1 MEKENVNKRGNEIGK
16 TIIIDSDKKVLELI
30 SELPTT
36 SEGKSHVVKIIN
48 GAKLH
53 FKKEKGEEK
62 TEAILPSRLHLIIE
76 NGALEIGSGM
86 TLTIGEGSEITVSS
100 TGWIEGDGT
109 LNGNFTHINAPMKQ
123 VFYNGL
129 DVGGNWSNGRI
140 YPQWFGAVAYD
151 CEAPSNPEY
160 SSDAIMKSAKMA
172 GTGEVFISRGFYIL
186 DKPIDLDCGVTISGE
201 PGLYRNDKFGTIL
214 IAELNYSQIDWKIT
228 MKKPEDDSSEEVKK
242 EPEYDKNGDC
252 VSAEQPLSNYLFRI
266 NIDPNKVGLK
276 MKLKMEYPP
285 MCATIRNLRIK
296 NKTYPKKFF
305 VFDKLL
311 SCVLAGDSTAFD
323 NVIFDDFGQAVRYV
337 DQYLDNKRV
346 TNCTFYCN
354 PPEYTGTLKLYA
366 FDMGFLGDG
375 VLFEHNAIHDG
386 IYNKGLRLSNS
397 GGASVNANIINA
409 DVLIHNCRGVDFSEN
424 HIEERH
430 TIRINSSQAS
440 LRNNFIWIG
449 NSPSVMVHADDYQN
463 KSIVT
468 MSGNVF
474 RFIDT
479 VFYTRIEKDKNNKDV
494 IVVEDD
500 MPSNEAFEC
509 AAEVAVDEFSA
520 LDISNCFRYWG
531 GRGFGGTQVSGIH
544 ISKMEGV
551 DAFMPFDEFNNFSYS
566 LSQRSTISGGFE
578 IDGRFSVDSVPA
590 SQISPIAMLNE
601 NVLWRGENGEYSYTA
616 QVLFDAPREIG
627 LDAVD
632 ISFWEASG
640 SKGNV
645 NVEVNQKGVLI
656 NLGKSSGRYLLR
668 LVRMRSDDLTFKYVD
683 IPICDTTYL
692 YDNGLSVNGF
702 KWTDCDDWNAVVV
715 NSTLECFE
723 YNSGKVRVFASG
735 RLWPIGDGW
744 KKGDVVYLPDINTVK
759 AYK

>member
-1 MEKENVNKRGNEIGK
+1 MEKENVNKRGNEIGQ

-36 SEGKSHVVKIIN
+36 SGGKSHVVKIIN

-76 NGALEIGSGM
+76 NGALEIGSGV

-100 TGWIEGDGT
+100 TGWIKGDGT

-129 DVGGNWSNGRI
+129 DVGGNWSNDRI

-151 CEAPSNPEY
+151 CEALSNPEY

-201 PGLYRNDKFGTIL
+201 PGLYKNDKFGTIL
-214 IAELNYSQIDWKIT
+214 IADLNYSQIGWEIT
-228 MKKPEDDSSEEVKK
+228 EDKSSGGIKK

-252 VSAEQPLSNYLFRI
+252 TTVKQPLNNYLFRI
-266 NIDPNKVGLK
+266 NIDSNKVGLK
-276 MKLKMEYPP
+276 IGYPP
-285 MCATIRNLRIK
+285 MCTSIRNLRIK
-296 NKTYPKKFF
+296 NKTYPDRDNDTK
-305 VFDKLL
+305 VYIDPFDKLL

-337 DQYLDNKRV
+337 GQYLDNKRV

-354 PPEYTGTLKLYA
+354 PPGYTGTMKFYA
-366 FDMGFLGDG
+366 FDLGFLGDG

-386 IYNKGLRLSNS
+386 IYNKGLRLSHS

-409 DVLIHNCRGVDFSEN
+409 DVLIHNCLGVDFSEN

-430 TIRINSSQAS
+430 TIRVNSSQAS

-449 NSPSVMVHADDYQN
+449 NSPSVMVYADDYQT

-479 VFYTRIEKDKNNKDV
+479 IFYTRIEKDKNNKDV

-668 LVRMRSDDLTFKYVD
+668 LVRMHSDDLTFKYVD
-683 IPICDTTYL
+683 IPICGTTYL

-744 KKGDVVYLPDINTVK
+744 KKGDAVYLPDINTVK

>member
-16 TIIIDSDKKVLELI
+16 TIIIDYDKKVLELI

-36 SEGKSHVVKIIN
+36 SGGKSHVVKIIN

-201 PGLYRNDKFGTIL
+201 PGLYKNDKFGTIL
-214 IAELNYSQIDWKIT
+214 IAKLNYSQIGWEIT
-228 MKKPEDDSSEEVKK
+228 EDKSSGGIKN
-242 EPEYDKNGDC
+242 EPKYDKNGDC

-397 GGASVNANIINA
+397 GGACVNANIINA

-430 TIRINSSQAS
+430 TIRVNSSQAS

-449 NSPSVMVHADDYQN
+449 NSPSVMVYADDYQN

-601 NVLWRGENGEYSYTA
+601 NVLWRGGNGEYSYTA

-632 ISFWEASG
+632 ISVWEASG

-744 KKGDVVYLPDINTVK
+744 KKGNVVYLPDINTVK

>member
-160 SSDAIMKSAKMA
+160 SSDTIMKSAKMA

-201 PGLYRNDKFGTIL
+201 PGLYKNDKFGTIL
-214 IAELNYSQIDWKIT
+214 IAKLNYSQIGWEIT
-228 MKKPEDDSSEEVKK
+228 EDKSSGGIKN
-242 EPEYDKNGDC
+242 EPKYDKNGDC

>member
-16 TIIIDSDKKVLELI
+16 TIIIDYDKKVLELI

-62 TEAILPSRLHLIIE
+62 TEAILPSRIHLIIE

-201 PGLYRNDKFGTIL
+201 PGLYKNDKFGTIL
-214 IAELNYSQIDWKIT
+214 IADLNYSQIGWEIT
-228 MKKPEDDSSEEVKK
+228 EDKSSEGIKK

-252 VSAEQPLSNYLFRI
+252 TTVKQPLNNYLFRI

-276 MKLKMEYPP
+276 IEYPP
-285 MCATIRNLRIK
+285 MCTSIRNLRIK
-296 NKTYPKKFF
+296 NKTYPDRDNDTK
-305 VFDKLL
+305 VCIDPFDKLL
-311 SCVLAGDSTAFD
+311 SCVLTGDSTAFD

-354 PPEYTGTLKLYA
+354 PPGYTGTMKFYA
-366 FDMGFLGDG
+366 FDLGFLGDG
-375 VLFEHNAIHDG
+375 VLFEHNAIHEG
-386 IYNKGLRLSNS
+386 IYNKGLRLSHN

-430 TIRINSSQAS
+430 TIRVNSSQAS

-449 NSPSVMVHADDYQN
+449 NSPSVMVYADDYQN

-474 RFIDT
+474 KFSDT

-494 IVVEDD
+494 IVVEDE

-544 ISKMEGV
+544 ISKMEGG

-640 SKGNV
+640 SKVNV

-683 IPICDTTYL
+683 IPICGTTYL

-715 NSTLECFE
+715 NPTIEGFE

>member
-201 PGLYRNDKFGTIL
+201 PGLYKNDKFGTIL
-214 IAELNYSQIDWKIT
+214 IAKLNYSQIDWKMT
-228 MKKPEDDSSEEVKK
+228 EDESSGGIKN
-242 EPEYDKNGDC
+242 EPKYDKNGDC

-266 NIDPNKVGLK
+266 NIDPNNVGLK

-354 PPEYTGTLKLYA
+354 PPGYTGTMKFYA
-366 FDMGFLGDG
+366 FDLGFLGDG

-386 IYNKGLRLSNS
+386 IYNKGLRLSHS

-409 DVLIHNCRGVDFSEN
+409 DVLIHNCLGVDFSEN

-449 NSPSVMVHADDYQN
+449 NSPSVMVYADDYQN

-479 VFYTRIEKDKNNKDV
+479 IFYTRIEKDKNNKDV

-500 MPSNEAFEC
+500 MPSNEVFEC

-632 ISFWEASG
+632 ISFWGASG

>member
-1 MEKENVNKRGNEIGK
+1 M
-16 TIIIDSDKKVLELI
+16 
-30 SELPTT
+30 
-36 SEGKSHVVKIIN
+36 
-48 GAKLH
+48 
-53 FKKEKGEEK
+53 
-62 TEAILPSRLHLIIE
+62 
-76 NGALEIGSGM
+76 
-86 TLTIGEGSEITVSS
+86 
-100 TGWIEGDGT
+100 
-109 LNGNFTHINAPMKQ
+109 
-123 VFYNGL
+123 
-129 DVGGNWSNGRI
+129 
-140 YPQWFGAVAYD
+140 
-151 CEAPSNPEY
+151 
-160 SSDAIMKSAKMA
+160 
-172 GTGEVFISRGFYIL
+172 
-186 DKPIDLDCGVTISGE
+186 
-201 PGLYRNDKFGTIL
+201 
-214 IAELNYSQIDWKIT
+214 
-228 MKKPEDDSSEEVKK
+228 
-242 EPEYDKNGDC
+242 
-252 VSAEQPLSNYLFRI
+252 
-266 NIDPNKVGLK
+266 
-276 MKLKMEYPP
+276 
-285 MCATIRNLRIK
+285 
-296 NKTYPKKFF
+296 
-305 VFDKLL
+305 
-311 SCVLAGDSTAFD
+311 
-323 NVIFDDFGQAVRYV
+323 
-337 DQYLDNKRV
+337 

-397 GGASVNANIINA
+397 GGACVNANIINA

-430 TIRINSSQAS
+430 TIRVNSSQAS

-449 NSPSVMVHADDYQN
+449 NSPSVMVYADDYQN

-474 RFIDT
+474 KFSDT

-601 NVLWRGENGEYSYTA
+601 NVLWRGGNGEYSYTA

>member
-16 TIIIDSDKKVLELI
+16 TIIIDYDKKVLELI
-30 SELPTT
+30 SELPMT

-140 YPQWFGAVAYD
+140 YPQWFGAVAYG

-201 PGLYRNDKFGTIL
+201 PGLYKNDKFGTIL
-214 IAELNYSQIDWKIT
+214 IAKLNYYTIYW
-228 MKKPEDDSSEEVKK
+228 EAK
-242 EPEYDKNGDC
+242 EHDKNG
-252 VSAEQPLSNYLFRI
+252 PILSKELTYGNYLFHI
-266 NIDPNKVGLK
+266 NICWENETNTGYKYNWNKPTWK
-276 MKLKMEYPP
+276 MKYPP
-285 MCATIRNLRIK
+285 MCTTIRNLRIK

-354 PPEYTGTLKLYA
+354 PPGYTGTLKLYA

-375 VLFEHNAIHDG
+375 VLFEHNAIHEG
-386 IYNKGLRLSNS
+386 IYNKGLRLSHN

-409 DVLIHNCRGVDFSEN
+409 DVLIHNCLGVDFSEN

-430 TIRINSSQAS
+430 TIRVNSSQAS

-449 NSPSVMVHADDYQN
+449 NSPSVMVYADDYQN

-479 VFYTRIEKDKNNKDV
+479 VFYTIIEKDKNNKDV

-544 ISKMEGV
+544 ISKMEGE

-578 IDGRFSVDSVPA
+578 IDGRSSVDSVPA

-601 NVLWRGENGEYSYTA
+601 NVLWRGGNGEYSYTA

>member
-16 TIIIDSDKKVLELI
+16 TIIIDYDKKVLELI

-36 SEGKSHVVKIIN
+36 SGGKSHVVKIIN

-201 PGLYRNDKFGTIL
+201 PGLYKNDKFGTIL
-214 IAELNYSQIDWKIT
+214 IAKLNYSQIGWEIT
-228 MKKPEDDSSEEVKK
+228 EDKSSGGIKN
-242 EPEYDKNGDC
+242 EPKYDKNGDC

-397 GGASVNANIINA
+397 GGACVNANIINA

-430 TIRINSSQAS
+430 TIRVNSSQAS

-449 NSPSVMVHADDYQN
+449 NSPSVMVYADDYQN

-601 NVLWRGENGEYSYTA
+601 NVLWRGGNGEYSYTA

>member
-201 PGLYRNDKFGTIL
+201 PGLYKNDKFGTIL
-214 IAELNYSQIDWKIT
+214 IAKLNYSQIDWEIT
-228 MKKPEDDSSEEVKK
+228 EDKSSGGIKN
-242 EPEYDKNGDC
+242 EPKYDKNGDC

-397 GGASVNANIINA
+397 GGACVNANIINA

-430 TIRINSSQAS
+430 TIRVNSSQAS

-449 NSPSVMVHADDYQN
+449 NSPSVMVYADDYQN

-578 IDGRFSVDSVPA
+578 IDGRFSVNSVPA

-601 NVLWRGENGEYSYTA
+601 NVLWRGGNGEYSYTA